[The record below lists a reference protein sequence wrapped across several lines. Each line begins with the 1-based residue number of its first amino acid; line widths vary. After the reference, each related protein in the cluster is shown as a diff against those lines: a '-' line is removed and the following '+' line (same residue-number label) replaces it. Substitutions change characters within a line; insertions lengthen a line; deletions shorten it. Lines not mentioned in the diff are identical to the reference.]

1 MTRALLITN
10 PFAARAD
17 ARAVTAILRILGRG
31 GWNVDLRTTTGPGD
45 ARRIAEQA
53 RGEGF
58 DVLVSHGGDGTA
70 MQVAAGLAGTGIA
83 LGLIPGGTG
92 NVLAG
97 NLRLPRTTASAARAL
112 LTARPHPIDLGVVER
127 ADGPHY
133 FAVDAGTGFDAQLMA
148 DTDLQSKRRWKLGAY
163 LARAALTLT
172 NVRSATHRVTIDGTL
187 HEVPAAML
195 LILNCGQLPPGF
207 LRLRA
212 DLVPDDGWLDIV
224 ALDANGALQSLSAI
238 VQLLFGTGHNGSTRV
253 GKAPRR
259 IWWARGRTVR
269 VEVEEGEPRRLV
281 QLDGEVT
288 GATPFEARLLP
299 GALTVLVGSAFRAA
313 EAPHG

>member
-10 PFAARAD
+10 PFAARAH
-17 ARAVTAILRILGRG
+17 ARAVTAIRDILQGG
-31 GWNVDLRTTTGPGD
+31 GWSVEVRSTAGPGD
-45 ARRIAEQA
+45 ARRIAEESRA
-53 RGEGF
+53 IGF

-70 MQVAAGLAGTGIA
+70 MQVAAGIAGSGFT
-83 LGLIPGGTG
+83 LGLVPGGTG

-97 NLRLPRTTASAARAL
+97 NLRLPRSTARAARAL
-112 LTARPHPIDLGVVER
+112 LNARRLPIDLGVVER
-127 ADGPHY
+127 PDGPHY
-133 FAVDAGTGFDAQLMA
+133 FAVAAGTGFDAQLMA
-148 DTDLQSKRRWKLGAY
+148 DTGLQAKRRWKVGAY

-172 NVRSATHRVTIDGTL
+172 SVRSAPHRVTVDGTPQ
-187 HEVPAAML
+187 EIRAAML
-195 LILNCGQLPPGF
+195 LVLNCGQLPPGF

-212 DLVPDDGWLDIV
+212 DLSPDDGWLDIV

-269 VEVEEGEPRRLV
+269 VEVEEGERSEER
-281 QLDGEVT
+281 
-288 GATPFEARLLP
+288 
-299 GALTVLVGSAFRAA
+299 
-313 EAPHG
+313 